1 MSNLSLIQLIILG
14 LLFTLVF
21 GDIPKIVD
29 IVKKLIKDLKKPKLK
44 KQEKRELNPCPLV
57 LETTILPTELF
68 SF

>member
-44 KQEKRELNPCPLV
+44 NRKKG
-57 LETTILPTELF
+57 
-68 SF
+68 S